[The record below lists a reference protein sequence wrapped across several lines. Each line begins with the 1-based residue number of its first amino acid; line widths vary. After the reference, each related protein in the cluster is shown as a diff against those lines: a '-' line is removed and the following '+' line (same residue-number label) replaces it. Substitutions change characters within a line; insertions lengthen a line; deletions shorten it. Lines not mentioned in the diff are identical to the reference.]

1 MWLRVRCSL
10 LDGVP
15 AVLFSF
21 VLVRRCLC
29 FVNVVCVA
37 GGVGVVLL
45 NVLLIA
51 CVIAAFCVV
60 MTFAISVLI
69 VVLIPASLSLL
80 L

>member
-1 MWLRVRCSL
+1 M

-29 FVNVVCVA
+29 FVNVACVA
-37 GGVGVVLL
+37 GGVGVVFL
-45 NVLLIA
+45 NVFLIA
-51 CVIAAFCVV
+51 CVIAAFSVV
-60 MTFAISVLI
+60 MTFAISALLMMLI
-69 VVLIPASLSLL
+69 SASLSLL